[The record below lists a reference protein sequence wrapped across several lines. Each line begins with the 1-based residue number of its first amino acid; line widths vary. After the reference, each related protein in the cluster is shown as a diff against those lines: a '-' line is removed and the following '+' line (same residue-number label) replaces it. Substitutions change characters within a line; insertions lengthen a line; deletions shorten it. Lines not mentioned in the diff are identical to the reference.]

1 MPVPSPNSPTSRDSG
16 FSLIELLIGMV
27 IALEILVVALTV
39 FDVHNRMARLQLQIT
54 DMQQSLRVAQ
64 YDMVRT
70 TRMAARGGFPATFAV
85 DTDDLSVPWLRGLA
99 VEARDNVLDSG
110 DNEVALGTA
119 DPVAL
124 PGTDILT
131 VRGCLSGLLFQMDAS
146 NPADFSPTSLVV
158 QRNLP
163 NGRSQDLSALAEPGF
178 SGPMLLQS
186 SISRTEYA
194 VAEVVSVVANVVGGI
209 VQSVT
214 MTITFASTLSP
225 PNPLV
230 IAPPAGFVPGFTCA
244 LEEYR
249 YYVRRNFETP
259 GDDTTPLKPRLA
271 RARMIPG
278 TELPHDEDVANLS
291 LDLADDIFDLQVAL
305 GFDTDYDSAGSG
317 VGSFDDD
324 ADALGV
330 DDVFYEGADDDAR
343 ATDDWLGNSSTD
355 DPEAAQ
361 YRVNA
366 AIPARAVRLY
376 YVRISTLVRT
386 ARRDPRF
393 TAPDFDP
400 IAGEDFIENN
410 NYDAAP
416 ASDFKTPENR
426 QYRHRL
432 LRTVVDL
439 RNI

>member
-1 MPVPSPNSPTSRDSG
+1 MPVNPPTSRQSG
-16 FSLIELLIGMV
+16 FSLIELLIGML

-70 TRMAARGGFPATFAV
+70 TRMAGRGGLPADFRV
-85 DTDDLSVPWLRGLA
+85 DPDDLSVPWLRGLA
-99 VEARDNVLDSG
+99 VEARDNVLDGG

-131 VRGCLSGLLFQMDAS
+131 VRGCLSGILFQMDAA
-146 NPADFSPTSLVV
+146 NPADFTPTSLVV
-158 QRNLP
+158 HRNLP
-163 NGRSQDLSALAEPGF
+163 NGRSQDLSALLETGF
-178 SGPMLLQS
+178 SSPMLLQS
-186 SISRTEYA
+186 SVSRGQYA
-194 VAEVVSVVANVVGGI
+194 VAEVRPSPERI
-209 VQSVT
+209 QDVT
-214 MTITFASTLSP
+214 LTITFTSVLSP

-230 IAPPAGFVPGFTCA
+230 VAPPAGFVPGFACA

-249 YYVRRNFETP
+249 YYVRQNFETP
-259 GDDTTPLKPRLA
+259 GDNATPLKPRLT

-278 TELPHDEDVANLS
+278 TEIAPCRSRRQPHARPRRRHLRPPGRAR
-291 LDLADDIFDLQVAL
+291 LRHRPRLGGQWRRLLRRRYRRPRRRRRLLRRRRRRCPRHRRLARQLERGQPDRR
-305 GFDTDYDSAGSG
+305 
-317 VGSFDDD
+317 
-324 ADALGV
+324 
-330 DDVFYEGADDDAR
+330 E
-343 ATDDWLGNSSTD
+343 
-355 DPEAAQ
+355 

-393 TAPDFDP
+393 VAPDFDP

-410 NYDAAP
+410 DYDAAP
-416 ASDFKTPENR
+416 ADVFKTPENR